1 MKALIVD
8 DSTTMRRILTN
19 VLRGAG
25 VAEIIEA
32 ANGQEAVDH
41 VAAGG
46 FGLVLMDWNMPVMTG
61 IEALKTIRESGCQT
75 PIIMVTT
82 EAEKSRVIEA
92 LKTGAN
98 NFIIKPFR
106 PDSVIE
112 KIKEFL
118 TD

>member
-25 VAEIIEA
+25 VAEIAEA
-32 ANGQEAVDH
+32 ANGQEAVDQ

-46 FGLVLMDWNMPVMTG
+46 IGLVLMDWNMPVMTG
-61 IEALKTIRESGCQT
+61 IEALKIIRDSGDKT

-82 EAEKSRVIEA
+82 EAEKTRVIEA
-92 LKTGAN
+92 LRTGAN

-106 PDSVIE
+106 PDGVVE
-112 KIKEFL
+112 KIQEFL